1 MFGNIY
7 YFFGLI
13 LFLIDL
19 GLLMNFFK
27 IQKTRNW
34 LDSFFKVTKRKPNE
48 NEIKIDEYQ
57 RVNSFQQTFAFNF
70 LWIFFGLISK
80 NWKFFL
86 VILFLNFFL
95 NIISKA
101 TVSQKKIYSTVEFVK
116 FFIVTFSIGFSVINH
131 FHLHLDVV
139 KILIDYLS

>member
-34 LDSFFKVTKRKPNE
+34 IDSFFKVTKRKPNE
-48 NEIKIDEYQ
+48 SEIKIDEYQ

-131 FHLHLDVV
+131 FHLHLDII
-139 KILIDYLS
+139 KMLFDYLS